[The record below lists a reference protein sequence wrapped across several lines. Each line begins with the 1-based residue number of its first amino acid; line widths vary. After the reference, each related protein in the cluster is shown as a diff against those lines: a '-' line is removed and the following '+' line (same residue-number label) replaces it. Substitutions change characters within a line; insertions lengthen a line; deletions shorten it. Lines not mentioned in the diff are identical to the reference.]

1 MFLVIRARP
10 YGFNFPPPPV
20 PLLGL
25 EDYLSPASE
34 RSWFK
39 DIPIEYLTHPDVMLI
54 RREWGL
60 RPRFRGGST
69 PDYQRPQSYTVKEYA
84 DRFAL
89 YPQDY
94 AGGYYDRTLNDQR
107 RRRGWPV
114 RTREGTILFPGDVGY
129 ESAW

>member
-1 MFLVIRARP
+1 VSKATP
-10 YGFNFPPPPV
+10 YGFNFPPPPF
-20 PLLGL
+20 PFMSL
-25 EDYLSPASE
+25 ENYLSPSWE

-39 DIPIEYLTHPDVMLI
+39 DIPIEYLNHPDVVAI

-69 PDYQRPQSYTVKEYA
+69 AEYSRPQSYTVKEYA

-94 AGGYYDRTLNDQR
+94 KYSQLAIPPNDQR
-107 RRRGWPV
+107 RLRGWPV
-114 RTREGTILFPGDVGY
+114 RTREGTILLPGDVGY
-129 ESAW
+129 DSAR

>member
-1 MFLVIRARP
+1 M
-10 YGFNFPPPPV
+10 
-20 PLLGL
+20 GL
-25 EDYLSPASE
+25 ENYLSPASE

-39 DIPIEYLTHPDVMLI
+39 DIPIEYLTHPDIVKI

-69 PDYQRPQSYTVKEYA
+69 AEYSRPQSYTVKEFA

-89 YPQDY
+89 YPQDFKW
-94 AGGYYDRTLNDQR
+94 GYLDRTLNNQR
-107 RRRGWPV
+107 RRRGLPV
-114 RTREGTILFPGDVGY
+114 RTSEGIILFPGDVGY

>member
-1 MFLVIRARP
+1 MIRARP

-20 PLLGL
+20 PLIWL

-39 DIPIEYLTHPDVMLI
+39 DIPIEYLTHPDIMLI

-69 PDYQRPQSYTVKEYA
+69 SEYRRPQSYTVKEYA

-89 YPQDY
+89 YPQDFVW
-94 AGGYYDRTLNDQR
+94 GYSESTTDQR

-129 ESAW
+129 DSAW